1 MHHDPKKLHARS
13 VELLKDVQAIEAE
26 RATAGVSSFHVNDLA
41 SRGANLIQSAVGPKS
56 VYLENIRNAQKQ
68 STTVGRFLS
77 VAGVLQGFHKDL
89 ANGHLINIRQEVEAV
104 VVSEILTQA
113 RKLSKT
119 KGVHSA
125 PVVMVACAGVEEFL
139 RNWCDIKELKI
150 PEKQRSISK
159 FAAELR
165 AAGHISLPVERRIQS
180 WADYRND
187 AAHGANWSKITP
199 EIADRVVKEIED
211 FILESREILG

>member
-1 MHHDPKKLHARS
+1 MRHDPKKLHARS
-13 VELLKDVQAIEAE
+13 VELLNDVQEIEKA
-26 RATAGVSSFHVNDLA
+26 RATAGVSSFQVNDLA
-41 SRGANLIQSAVGPKS
+41 SRGGNLIQSVVGPKS
-56 VYLENIRNAQKQ
+56 VYLENIRNAHKQ
-68 STTVGRFLS
+68 NTTVGRYLAI
-77 VAGVLQGFHKDL
+77 AGVLQAFHKDL
-89 ANGHLINIRQEVEAV
+89 ASGHLINIRQEVEAV

-139 RNWCDIKELKI
+139 RNWCELRELKI

-165 AAGHISLPVERRIQS
+165 SAGHIELPVERRIQS

-187 AAHGANWSKITP
+187 AAHGDWSKITP
-199 EIADRVVKEIED
+199 EIAGRVVKEIED
-211 FILESREILG
+211 FILEHREVLG